1 MNVSRIK
8 IQGFKCFLDSTIEL
22 KNLTVLCGS
31 NGSGKSS
38 VIQAILLARLSIE
51 KNSPLIGDSYNLD
64 RWNNV
69 PVPLNG
75 FYELN
80 LGERE
85 EIENGHQFKID
96 IDGLSFLMKERDSI
110 GLNLREDN
118 ILVDCSG
125 AVPDNAFITRR
136 EFYYLNAERIGP
148 RYISEFVPMD
158 FPNCGFKGEKTGQV
172 YYDFD
177 KSFYKVESSRCFPGK
192 KGAFRMQADAWIDYI
207 CPGITPTVEYIG
219 RLSGQIRLRNNM
231 INKLSA
237 ATNIGFGVSYLLP
250 IVVTGLIAEP
260 NTLFIVENPEAH
272 LHPKAQSNL
281 GFYLGVIA
289 ASGVRILIETHS
301 EHIINGIRRAVLSKE
316 TNLDSQ
322 DIGIY
327 FFNGYSQQ
335 FDIDSQYSIPN
346 LILDEIDIDDSGNLS
361 NWPVDFF
368 DQTRQDLADIIYM
381 SRKS

>member
-250 IVVTGLIAEP
+250 IVVTGLIAEH
-260 NTLFIVENPEAH
+260 NTLFIVESSWEVT
-272 LHPKAQSNL
+272 LVTTTLSRL
-281 GFYLGVIA
+281 TTGFSCPDCCLGVSSSCAITNVA
-289 ASGVRILIETHS
+289 KIVVKRYLQKGWCEPASGKNNGLSDRCESVGVLLSEGGNTSAYLET
-301 EHIINGIRRAVLSKE
+301 ER
-316 TNLDSQ
+316 
-322 DIGIY
+322 
-327 FFNGYSQQ
+327 
-335 FDIDSQYSIPN
+335 
-346 LILDEIDIDDSGNLS
+346 
-361 NWPVDFF
+361 
-368 DQTRQDLADIIYM
+368 
-381 SRKS
+381 

>member
-1 MNVSRIK
+1 MSVCRLN
-8 IQGFKCFLDSTIEL
+8 IQGFKCFLDSTFEL

-38 VIQAILLARLSIE
+38 VIQALLLARLAVE
-51 KNSPLIGDSYNLD
+51 KNSPLIGDSYDLNQ
-64 RWNNV
+64 WNDV

-75 FYELN
+75 FYELS
-80 LGERE
+80 LGEQE

-96 IDGLSFLMKERDSI
+96 IDGISFFMKERDSLELSI
-110 GLNLREDN
+110 RDDN
-118 ILVDCSG
+118 ILVGRSILAPG
-125 AVPDNAFITRR
+125 NTFITKR

-219 RLSGQIRLRNNM
+219 RLSGQIRLRNNR

-335 FDIDSQYSIPN
+335 PDIDSQYSIPN
-346 LILDEIDIDDSGNLS
+346 LILEEIDIDDSGNLS